1 MFYLYFVL
9 PPIIIVASLALIIF
23 LISRKSLEIEKRILE
38 NRKKEES
45 SKLVVITKA
54 KWLRLLEKTSHWF
67 KVFSLKIHN
76 WNENKLKT
84 LRRKKTEVNVAKEKF
99 DKEDEKKRR
108 VIPVVRKID
117 IQISKK
123 EQKEMQERKEVEKR
137 EREEMQGAM
146 VSKKAVHPDDTRKEL
161 EEALIDRIAADPR
174 DIEAYERLG
183 DYYISQDNTK
193 DAQECYK
200 QVLKLNPQSLSV
212 KGKIE
217 RLNK

>member
-1 MFYLYFVL
+1 MNYIYFVL

-38 NRKKEES
+38 NKKKEEN
-45 SKLVVITKA
+45 SKLVVNAKA
-54 KWLRLLEKTSHWF
+54 RGLHLLEKTSHWF
-67 KVFSLKIHN
+67 KIFSLKLHN

-84 LRRKKTEVNVAKEKF
+84 LRKKKTEVKVAKEKF
-99 DKEDEKKRR
+99 DKEEDKKRR

-117 IQISKK
+117 IQVSKREQQAMKVRKEAKKREKDEMNGAMISK
-123 EQKEMQERKEVEKR
+123 E
-137 EREEMQGAM
+137 
-146 VSKKAVHPDDTRKEL
+146 AVHPDDTRKEL
-161 EEALIDRIAADPR
+161 EEALIERIAADPR

-183 DYYISQDNTK
+183 DYYISQNNAK
-193 DAQECYK
+193 DSQECYK
-200 QVLKLNPQSLSV
+200 QVLKLNPQNLTV

>member
-9 PPIIIVASLALIIF
+9 PPIIIVVSLAFAIF

-38 NRKKEES
+38 NRKKEDS
-45 SKLVVITKA
+45 SKLVVSAKA
-54 KWLRLLEKTSHWF
+54 KWLQLLEKMSHWF
-67 KVFSLKIHN
+67 KVLSLKIHN
-76 WNENKLKT
+76 WNENKLKM
-84 LRRKKTEVNVAKEKF
+84 LKKKKIEVNVAKEKF
-99 DKEDEKKRR
+99 DREDERKRR

-117 IQISKK
+117 IQVSKK
-123 EQKEMQERKEVEKR
+123 EREEMQERKDTEKR
-137 EREEMQGAM
+137 EKDEAQGIM
-146 VSKKAVHPDDTRKEL
+146 VSKRVVHPDDTRKEL
-161 EEALIDRIAADPR
+161 EEALINRIAADPR

-183 DYYISQDNTK
+183 DYYISQNNVN
-193 DAQECYK
+193 DAQECYR